1 MSERVSRVRPY
12 LALAR
17 TSAKAG
23 LAYRLNFLLSLFA
36 LMFQLFAML
45 AIWNV
50 LLGSGQVV
58 GGFDWAQMKAY
69 LLVGFVSGVLVSQ
82 SGEWNMVGRIQSGMV
97 ALDLTKPV
105 NYQTARFA
113 DVVGAAWPEV
123 LTGVVVCG
131 GVLLFTGPAAAPPTP
146 SAAILFGVSLL
157 AILPLKFLIVYVTS
171 LAAFHT
177 QNYLGLHWARL
188 AVVSILSGAL
198 VPLSFFP
205 GWLQAVAAVLPFASL
220 AATPGLIYL
229 GHVDTLAAVR
239 LIAIQFGWVLVLWVG
254 AALIWRRA
262 VTRVTIH
269 GG

>member
-1 MSERVSRVRPY
+1 MSRVRPY

-23 LAYRLNFLLSLFA
+23 LAYRLNFVLSLFA

-45 AIWNV
+45 AIWSV
-50 LLGSGQVV
+50 VLGSGRVV

-82 SGEWNMVGRIQSGMV
+82 SADWHMVGRIQSGMV

-113 DVVGAAWPEV
+113 DVVGAAWPEAV
-123 LTGVVVCG
+123 TGAVVCA
-131 GVLLFTGPAAAPPTP
+131 GVLLFTGPAAAPPTAT
-146 SAAILFGVSLL
+146 AAMLFAVSLL

-205 GWLQAVAAVLPFASL
+205 GWLQSVAAVLPFASL
-220 AATPGLIYL
+220 ASTPGLIYL
-229 GHVDTLAAVR
+229 GQVDGAAAVR
-239 LIAIQFGWVLVLWVG
+239 LIAIQFVWVVVLWVG
-254 AALIWRRA
+254 ARLIWQRA
-262 VTRVTIH
+262 VTQVTIH